1 MIKPLAFDQ
10 SRAKVNTLWAEAKKK
25 KKKKQKKQKYSQKY
39 KLY

>member
-10 SRAKVNTLWAEAKKK
+10 SRAKVNTLWAEAKNK